1 MIGFFVLLISM
12 ILSNSRDFFD
22 RYRDLSVDGQKPA
35 KYEDCARMYRDCAAA
50 GKYDKNEDAEDNDD
64 EEDEEVN
71 TDDTITE
78 KDVDDV
84 LNAVTEPI
92 ENNVDDAPAKEN
104 ARQLSMSPLAHI
116 ILKRSDKR

>member
-1 MIGFFVLLISM
+1 M

-22 RYRDLSVDGQKPA
+22 RYRDLSANGKKPA

-50 GKYDKNEDAEDNDD
+50 GKYDKNEDADDNDN

-84 LNAVTEPI
+84 LNEVTEPI
-92 ENNVDDAPAKEN
+92 ENTVDNATEKEN
-104 ARQLSMSPLAHI
+104 TRQLSISPLAHI
-116 ILKRSDKR
+116 ILKRSDK